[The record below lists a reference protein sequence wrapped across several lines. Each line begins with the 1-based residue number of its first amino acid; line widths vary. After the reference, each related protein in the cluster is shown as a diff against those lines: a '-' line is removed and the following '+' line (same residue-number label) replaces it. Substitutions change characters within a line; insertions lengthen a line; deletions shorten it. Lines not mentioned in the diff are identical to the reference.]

1 MPPFVLSASRRTD
14 IPAFYMPWFMDGL
27 GRGFFEVINPYNH
40 SVARVPADPG
50 QVHSIVFWS
59 KDFGRFIQDGFDRKI
74 VKRGYRLF
82 FNFTINSPDMQ
93 LEPKVPPLDK
103 RLDQLAR
110 LCETYTP
117 ACVQW
122 RFDPIC
128 YFHGPNGR
136 VNDNFGHFE
145 VIARRAAAL
154 GVPVCITSFV
164 DLYRKVLRR
173 TQAHSH
179 RSLFDPPL
187 EQKIARIQE
196 METHLSSLGM
206 SLQLCCEKHI
216 IDALPADTTIQPSAC
231 IPGPLLV
238 KLYGTGISL
247 KKDPGQRASA
257 GCGCTVSRDIGSYHL
272 HPCYHNCL
280 FCYANPACDR

>member
-1 MPPFVLSASRRTD
+1 
-14 IPAFYMPWFMDGL
+14 MPWFMEGL
-27 GRGFFEVINPYNH
+27 ERGFFEVINPYNQNIA
-40 SVARVPADPG
+40 SVPADPS

-59 KDFGRFIQDGFDRKI
+59 KDFGRFIQDGFDREI
-74 VKRGYRLF
+74 VRRGFRLF
-82 FNFTINSPDMQ
+82 FNFTINSPDRQ
-93 LEPKVPPLDK
+93 LEPRVPPLDQ
-103 RLDQLAR
+103 RLDQVAY
-110 LCETYTP
+110 LCDTYTP

-128 YFHGPNGR
+128 CFHGPDGCAS
-136 VNDNFGHFE
+136 DNFGHFE
-145 VIARRAAAL
+145 VIAQRIAAL
-154 GVPVCITSFV
+154 GVPTCITSFV

-173 TQAHSH
+173 MRAHSH
-179 RSLFDPPL
+179 LTLFDPPL
-187 EQKIARIQE
+187 EQKIARLQE
-196 METHLSSLGM
+196 METCLSGLGM
-206 SLQLCCEKHI
+206 GLRLCCEKQI
-216 IDALPADTTIQPSAC
+216 IDALPADTGIQPSAC

-238 KLYGTGISL
+238 KLYGPGISL